1 MALPTGSGSEILR
14 SGVFNCLTNNDT
26 SFNFG
31 GGISAFSTN
40 NTVFPALSIVTILN
54 IVYCEMADAD
64 ELIDLYVYKSS
75 NQCNILNN
83 ASLPAKSTFVFS
95 DRLVLMAG
103 DRVTTNLAS
112 AGTADVYFSYILQD
126 WS

>member
-14 SGVFNCLTNNDT
+14 SGGMNGLTNTAT

-31 GGISAFSTN
+31 GGISVVATN
-40 NTVFPALSIVTILN
+40 NTVVPTLSIVTILN